1 MNEVNVSSEADV
13 VYEISERKLTLRSL
27 LAALLLGSI
36 FFASPLSAQTF
47 AALGDSLT
55 DEYLGNPGN
64 LGATDLPA
72 LNWVQL
78 LIELRG
84 MDFGVFEAV
93 SSVRGEPRNEG
104 YEHVWARSGGT
115 VLPVLFTTITDQAAG
130 IVPAVSNGDIDYL
143 YIGIGSNDY
152 FFRELAGD
160 SMDLLDPGYQAFEQS
175 LIDTI

>member
-1 MNEVNVSSEADV
+1 MNE
-13 VYEISERKLTLRSL
+13 ITERILTLRSV
-27 LAALLLGSI
+27 LAALLVIS
-36 FFASPLSAQTF
+36 FFIAAPLSAQTF

-84 MDFGVFEAV
+84 MDFGLFEGA
-93 SSVRGEPRNEG
+93 SGVRGEPRNEG
-104 YEHVWARSGGT
+104 YEHNWARSGAT
-115 VLPVLFTTITDQAAG
+115 VLPVLFTPITDQASG
-130 IVPAVSNGDIDYL
+130 IAPAVTNGDIDYL

-160 SMDLLDPGYQAFEQS
+160 SMDLLDPG
-175 LIDTI
+175 